1 MSKERRRELV
11 REYKEQK
18 PRQGVY
24 AIRCAASS
32 EVWASASPNLEK
44 QQNSTWF
51 QLRMGGHPNRAMQ
64 AAWKAHGEDAF
75 SFEIVA
81 ELPDEERS
89 AYALKA
95 DLKALEAV
103 WREKLGAKAAVG

>member
-18 PRQGVY
+18 QSAGVY
-24 AIRCAASS
+24 VVRCAATN

-51 QLRMGGHPNRAMQ
+51 QLKLGGHPNKALQ
-64 AAWKAHGEDAF
+64 AAWGAHGEDAF
-75 SFEIVA
+75 SFEIAA
-81 ELPDEERS
+81 ELGDEERS

-95 DLKALEAV
+95 DLKALEAE
-103 WREKLGAKAAVG
+103 WREKLGARAVVG